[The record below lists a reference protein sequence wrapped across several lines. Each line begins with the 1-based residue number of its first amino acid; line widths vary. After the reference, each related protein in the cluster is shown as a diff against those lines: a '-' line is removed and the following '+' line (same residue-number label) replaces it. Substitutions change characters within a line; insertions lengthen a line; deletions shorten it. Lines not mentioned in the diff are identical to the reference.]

1 MKKPRAN
8 KYLTLLEN
16 DLALERKRAERLEKD
31 LEFFQG
37 KCERLELALAKNPQG
52 LLQYAQT
59 TPLPTASMPPSAPPV
74 PPRRMSRA
82 DILSAW
88 NEKTEA
94 EQNEILEKGEWD
106 PTKEVNHAR
115 Q

>member
-1 MKKPRAN
+1 VKKPRAN

-52 LLQYAQT
+52 LLQSGQT
-59 TPLPTASMPPSAPPV
+59 TPLPPAPPA
-74 PPRRMSRA
+74 PPQQGPRRMSRA

-88 NEKTEA
+88 NEKSEA
-94 EQNEILEKGEWD
+94 EQNEILERGEWD
-106 PTKEVNHAR
+106 PTKEVNNAR